1 MILMRYFSFF
11 QYPARICCLSWF
23 GIRSAVLAE
32 SLSIILSFPELFPEK
47 FRYPRQKFVANGK
60 LKIYVNFGAQLMVAA
75 RINTDYLFSHLE
87 VPDREK
93 KKKKMEMISKD

>member
-1 MILMRYFSFF
+1 M
-11 QYPARICCLSWF
+11 
-23 GIRSAVLAE
+23 RSAVLAK

-60 LKIYVNFGAQLMVAA
+60 VKIYVNFGAQLMVAA

-93 KKKKMEMISKD
+93 KKRDGNDFKRLDSLSEFDISSFL